1 MVANKGSLYRLSF
14 PFPSA
19 AKGTPQFRG
28 TILLRGDLMQEQYE
42 ARLKELKAQLQQA
55 QIRYQQAHDDM
66 LAISGAIQE
75 VTYWINRLKEG
86 EKE

>member
-1 MVANKGSLYRLSF
+1 
-14 PFPSA
+14 
-19 AKGTPQFRG
+19 
-28 TILLRGDLMQEQYE
+28 MQEQYE